1 MNFKILFT
9 FMAMIAGA
17 IASVSGFGI
26 GSILTPLLAVQ
37 TGTKIAVAAVSIPHI
52 MGTALRL
59 WISRQHVDRRVLWS
73 FGVTSALGAL
83 GGALIHARSSSH
95 LLTYALA
102 ALLIFAGGMGL
113 SGLAKRIRFG
123 RRGAWAAGAVSGA
136 LGGMVGN
143 QGGIRAAAMLGFDVR
158 KEAFVATATAIA
170 LLVDF
175 VRMPVYAVTDA
186 GPVFRI
192 WPLVAL
198 GTVGVLIGTIAGA
211 RVLHKIPESIFRQI
225 VSAVVLALGIGLLF
239 FPPN

>member
-1 MNFKILFT
+1 
-9 FMAMIAGA
+9 
-17 IASVSGFGI
+17 
-26 GSILTPLLAVQ
+26 
-37 TGTKIAVAAVSIPHI
+37 
-52 MGTALRL
+52 
-59 WISRQHVDRRVLWS
+59 
-73 FGVTSALGAL
+73 
-83 GGALIHARSSSH
+83 
-95 LLTYALA
+95 
-102 ALLIFAGGMGL
+102 
-113 SGLAKRIRFG
+113 
-123 RRGAWAAGAVSGA
+123 
-136 LGGMVGN
+136 
-143 QGGIRAAAMLGFDVR
+143 MLGFDVR